1 MSMLVEVS
9 TGEYLDKISI
19 LQIKAK
25 RIIDPQKL
33 QHVQKELAALMKEW
47 KGAPILESKIAAE
60 FKQLRAVNEKLW
72 ELEDRIREK
81 EAEMNFDAEFI
92 DIARA
97 VYITNDHRAEI
108 KRTINIK
115 LESAFL
121 EVKSYAGHTAR

>member
-60 FKQLRAVNEKLW
+60 FKQLRVVNEKLW

-115 LESAFL
+115 LDSAFL
-121 EVKSYAGHTAR
+121 EVKSYAGRTAG